1 MNFKRII
8 FALLYMDGSFY
19 LSRNFRLQ
27 KVGDV
32 KWLQDNYSFGKTC
45 EYVDEIIILHVKN
58 NPTFRE
64 TMEFI
69 KKVNEFKK
77 KIFVPIILGGGI
89 RNFKDAK
96 LYFDNGADKISINSL
111 VFPKKKHIKNIS
123 KIYGAQSIVLMLD
136 YKKDINAKYFSFFN
150 CGKNKSLKLM
160 DYLKLIKNL
169 DFGELVLNSMDRDG
183 TGFGFDLKII
193 GQIPKNFKKPILM
206 MGGAGTFK
214 HFSSILK
221 EKKVSGAITA
231 NLFNFLGDGL
241 EQARKYSIDNKI
253 NLIKFKNI

>member
-111 VFPKKKHIKNIS
+111 VFHKKKTH
-123 KIYGAQSIVLMLD
+123 
-136 YKKDINAKYFSFFN
+136 
-150 CGKNKSLKLM
+150 
-160 DYLKLIKNL
+160 
-169 DFGELVLNSMDRDG
+169 
-183 TGFGFDLKII
+183 
-193 GQIPKNFKKPILM
+193 
-206 MGGAGTFK
+206 
-214 HFSSILK
+214 
-221 EKKVSGAITA
+221 
-231 NLFNFLGDGL
+231 
-241 EQARKYSIDNKI
+241 
-253 NLIKFKNI
+253 